1 MGNIAT
7 SGGAGGG
14 TGSDE
19 CTAVLAHVLAGETAV
34 TSDSRDEPR
43 PGTMTVNSLLSFSAA
58 AYSGRRVLLKWQNP
72 YAAPGKPYSGVVIK
86 WKTGG
91 YTPWNSD
98 DFIGIYAGAGNNT
111 APGGWSQVYVD
122 LPALNTTYY
131 FTALSYATTNFGEIY
146 SPAYDAS
153 SVRHAV
159 CTTGSEL
166 IWTITRTQNAT
177 VPEGFSRMDVFAV
190 GGGGAGSSGYR
201 TNGGG
206 GGAGGYTAFKGEIP
220 VSPGNTVSAV
230 IGSGGY
236 TLNYSPQP
244 GAATTVSLNGTV
256 MVTAAGGKAGN
267 GMDGGDGGSG
277 GGAGTLGTG
286 QGGYGGSNGGYGSSV
301 AEGGSGGKGQGSTT
315 YHNGVPYAGGGSG
328 GSYNSGAY
336 AGGTPGGGGNGG
348 PIGTNGGN
356 GTGGTGGGGG
366 GGGNSNAFP
375 FPSGG
380 DGGSGVAII
389 RLY

>member
-1 MGNIAT
+1 MGKVNISQ
-7 SGGAGGG
+7 SGGGGI
-14 TGSDE
+14 TSDDV
-19 CTAVLAHVLAGETAV
+19 TVIKAHVLKGETAL
-34 TSDSRDEPR
+34 TSDSNDEVVN
-43 PGTMTVNSLLSFSAA
+43 GEMEVNSLLSFSAA

-86 WKTGG
+86 WKIGD

-98 DFIGIYAGAGNNT
+98 DFIGIYVGAGNNT

-131 FTALSYATTNFGEIY
+131 FTALSYATTNFGDIY
-146 SPAYDAS
+146 SPVYNTS
-153 SVRHAV
+153 SIKYAV

-166 IWTITRTQNAT
+166 IWTLSYTQT
-177 VPEGFSRMDVFAV
+177 VYIPDGFSYMDVFAV
-190 GGGGAGSSGYR
+190 GGGGSGGLGYSSY
-201 TNGGG
+201 GGG
-206 GGAGGYTAFKGEIP
+206 GGAGGYTVFMGGIP
-220 VSPGNTVSAV
+220 VSPGNAVSAT
-230 IGSGGY
+230 IGTGGSS
-236 TLNYSPQP
+236 TNYIPQP
-244 GAATTVSLNGTV
+244 GTATTVFLNGTV
-256 MVTAAGGKAGN
+256 IATAAGGKAGS

-301 AEGGSGGKGQGSTT
+301 AAGGSGGKGQGTTT
-315 YHNGVPYAGGGSG
+315 YYMGIAYSGGGSG

-336 AGGTPGGGGNGG
+336 AGGTLGGGGNGG

-356 GTGGTGGGGG
+356 GANGTGGGGG
-366 GGGNSNAFP
+366 GGGSDRSS

-380 DGGSGVAII
+380 HGGSGVVII